1 MKNKYTI
8 LLIIL
13 CFLFSCIYITSATCN
28 NDNNNFSI
36 NANQIT
42 DEFYKNL
49 NTKENNFLYN
59 NLTTN
64 NKKTIDK
71 HINNIQNNNSLININ
86 TADKETLK
94 TLPNIGDTIAKNIIE
109 YRENVSLFYNI
120 SDIKNVSRI
129 GDKTYEK
136 IKNLITVD

>member
-13 CFLFSCIYITSATCN
+13 SFIASSTYIITKTYNNSDSFSIQASKI
-28 NDNNNFSI
+28 DNN
-36 NANQIT
+36 
-42 DEFYKNL
+42 FYENLYIKEETTHKEIETENTTVNKNV
-49 NTKENNFLYN
+49 
-59 NLTTN
+59 
-64 NKKTIDK
+64 
-71 HINNIQNNNSLININ
+71 NNIQNNSLLININ

-94 TLPNIGDTIAKNIIE
+94 MLPSIGDTIAQNIID

-120 SDIKNVSRI
+120 EDIKNVNRI

-136 IKNLITVD
+136 IKNLITIN